1 MTSQFDYQLNQAA
14 QLEQSGRL
22 DEAAA
27 LYQSLRH
34 ERPGDNRP
42 WMMNALLDLR
52 RGNAADTVSTLESY
66 LALQDSGQGSGHDVG
81 PEMLALL
88 AAGYRAVDRIDNA
101 LDCWQRYLNMAPGD
115 PKALHEFGSC
125 QLLAGD
131 REAADATFKQFVESQ
146 NASPESLLATAL
158 AYHTAGIA
166 EPAADLY
173 RRTLA
178 ALVPLGS
185 AASSALV

>member
-27 LYQSLRH
+27 LYQSLRK

-52 RGNAADTVSTLESY
+52 RGNAAATVSTLESY
-66 LALQDSGQGSGHDVG
+66 LALQDSGHEAGTD
-81 PEMLALL
+81 MLALL
-88 AAGYRAVDRIDNA
+88 ATGSRAVDRIDNA
-101 LDCWQRYLNMAPGD
+101 LECWRRYLGMAPGD
-115 PKALHEFGSC
+115 AKALHEFGSC

-146 NASPESLLATAL
+146 NASPESLLKDTEAL
-158 AYHTAGIA
+158 CRRAQFDLHLQGTSGRHKAGK
-166 EPAADLY
+166 P
-173 RRTLA
+173 
-178 ALVPLGS
+178 
-185 AASSALV
+185 